1 MILLPWPTKTSTG
14 LPNVYY
20 FPQQKLEYLLC
31 KMRFVFENGLVTQLS
46 IRVSRNKN
54 RQKNT
59 HVGLERT
66 LNTFQHGGRMC
77 RLSKH
82 GNYTWTTDELRPFR
96 VYPCQRWRKFHLL
109 NATLAW
115 MQCGMSQNE
124 VLMPNYDAS
133 NGEQATRCHN
143 VAVRGRKFSIPAQG
157 RSKTLQLN
165 IKMMNFSK
173 TSRRKRSSRGRTER
187 YNSGPNRGTGERS
200 CVKGNTTQE
209 NGPQNSCVRDILL

>member
-1 MILLPWPTKTSTG
+1 MSIIFLNRNWSICYVKCGLYLKMAWLRNYQFACHAIKIDKRILTWVWS
-14 LPNVYY
+14 
-20 FPQQKLEYLLC
+20 
-31 KMRFVFENGLVTQLS
+31 
-46 IRVSRNKN
+46 
-54 RQKNT
+54 
-59 HVGLERT
+59 ER
-66 LNTFQHGGRMC
+66 TFQHGGRMC